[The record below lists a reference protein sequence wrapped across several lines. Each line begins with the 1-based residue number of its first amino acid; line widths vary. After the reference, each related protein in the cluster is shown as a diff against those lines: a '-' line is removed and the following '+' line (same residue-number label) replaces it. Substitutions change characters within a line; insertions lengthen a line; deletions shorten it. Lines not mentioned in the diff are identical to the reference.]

1 MVFSLDDCRWSAGSA
16 VTDFFFGWLY
26 VLDILVNLRT
36 GFVVQ
41 VRPCACTGRGRGLT
55 VKKNQYKGSRRL
67 ELGTLRAAA
76 YYVRHGTFF
85 VDLFATLPVFAQT
98 VCLASPVD
106 NTSLAINITQTLR
119 LLRLLRLVRAL
130 RLIMGNAL
138 DVAGASFVRVA
149 DGAFTAYLQVLQI
162 FILFGFTTNLMA
174 CAWVYTAITEGA
186 LCRRSR

>member
-1 MVFSLDDCRWSAGSA
+1 MPLHRAGPE
-16 VTDFFFGWLY
+16 TDFE
-26 VLDILVNLRT
+26 RE
-36 GFVVQ
+36 
-41 VRPCACTGRGRGLT
+41 
-55 VKKNQYKGSRRL
+55 NQYKGSRRL

-174 CAWVYTAITEGA
+174 CAWVYTAITEGELRCVA
-186 LCRRSR
+186 AAERMGGAGH